1 MNRRGAGDN
10 HAPVAST
17 RAETGGTDRRGLIA
31 RAARGAWDLVAGTV
45 LRGQRDQITGLASQ
59 FAYNAFIATVPL
71 AIVVISALGLL
82 GGAEADDRIRST
94 YRERVP
100 EAYREILDDV
110 LNSAGSNQGRAAVF
124 LIIGAVGA
132 LWLVSN
138 AIGALITGLD
148 RARGVPHRP
157 WLRGRAVSFVFA
169 AVWSGLMTAV
179 NLALLVGQ
187 DTIEWLSDR
196 YDLSGTTARQMLDLL
211 VPLAVLLLLVMVWV
225 LYRFGPNASVRS
237 ARAYMMGIVVAS
249 VGIIGFTQLFS
260 WYLSVFDSFRV
271 YGTLATIVVYLTFLW
286 GLGLALLAGAEVN
299 EELRGILRGY
309 PTRSPRRSESVD
321 QD

>member
-1 MNRRGAGDN
+1 M
-10 HAPVAST
+10 AST

-31 RAARGAWDLVAGTV
+31 RAARGAWELVAGTV

-94 YRERVP
+94 YREHVP
-100 EAYREILDDV
+100 EAYRDILDDV

-124 LIIGAVGA
+124 LIIGALGA
-132 LWLVSN
+132 LWLVAN

-148 RARGVPHRP
+148 RARGVPHRS
-157 WLRGRAVSFVFA
+157 WLRGRAVAFVFA
-169 AVWSGLMTAV
+169 AVWSGLMTLV

-211 VPLAVLLLLVMVWV
+211 VPTAILLLLVMIWV
-225 LYRFGPNASVRS
+225 LYRFGPNAPVRS
-237 ARAYMMGIVVAS
+237 ARAYMLGIVVAS
-249 VGIIGFTQLFS
+249 VGVIGFTQLFS

-286 GLGLALLAGAEVN
+286 GLGLALLVGAEVN

-309 PTRSPRRSESVD
+309 PTRAPRLSESVD